1 MPYGE
6 GTALRI
12 GRDLEGR
19 VAGEDQAIDE
29 LEAEL
34 RAVDP
39 VAVAN
44 PGSYRPVI
52 LEQLRDELF

>member
-1 MPYGE
+1 MGRRS
-6 GTALRI
+6 GS